1 MGYSAILL
9 AAGRG
14 SRYGDLKQN
23 VPLHGKP
30 LWRYAF
36 DLARDVVGRD
46 RLVVVGKDIPG
57 GETRTLSVR
66 NGLEALR
73 EDTTRVIILEA
84 ARPMV
89 TRAQIEA
96 LLEDAHPSV
105 TYVRPLVNAVI
116 YRDGRRIDRSELWD
130 ILTPQAF
137 DYHMLREAY
146 RSGRFTDMVD
156 DTIIMDEYFGIR
168 PHCVEAG
175 NNLYK
180 VTYPGDLHI
189 IEGIYREQRE
199 KGQR

>member
-1 MGYSAILL
+1 MPSSAILL

-36 DLARDVVGRD
+36 DLACEVVGRD

-57 GETRTLSVR
+57 GETRTLSVKK
-66 NGLEALR
+66 GLEALK
-73 EDTTRVIILEA
+73 EDTDRVIILEA

-89 TRAQIEA
+89 TKAQIEG
-96 LLEDAHPSV
+96 LLQDTHPSC

-116 YRDGRRIDRSELWD
+116 FRDGRRIDRNALWD

-146 RSGRFTDMVD
+146 RLGQYTDMID
-156 DTIIMDEYFGIR
+156 DTIIMDEYYGIR

-189 IEGIYREQRE
+189 IEGIYREQKE
-199 KGQR
+199 KGER